1 MRRFHHSLV
10 ERIVLVSGLAI
21 MLTMAASALLVTQMV
36 VKDTRDLLHEQQKNL
51 TDMVVRRLDKA
62 ISQGQAILV
71 SATEQIVENDQL
83 VSYQKLQTL
92 LNNRVFLHD
101 FFNGGLVVVDQS
113 GHIIVDSPVLP
124 GRVGRYVGDRPH
136 VQEVARTKK
145 PYITR
150 PLIGLSSNLPV
161 FIINVPILDS
171 QNNLLG
177 FLFGVMRLQENNLIR
192 DLAHEV
198 FDSKGRLYVIDQMNN
213 VVVTSTDDAHVHK
226 SLLDP
231 QTCANMFAQIMQGQ
245 RQGMA
250 SCPHH
255 GEVIYTAS
263 SLQKMG
269 WDVVYT
275 LPQSMLKAHVSD
287 LVYSLVML
295 SLVLV
300 LIVGVGVA
308 LWMRSQLK
316 PLQVTADTI
325 NDMVKGR
332 IEARNL
338 PVSSRDE
345 VGRLVYAFNRL
356 LDKQREQAVDLQ
368 RSKLAAEK
376 ANQAKS
382 EFLANMSHEIR
393 TPMNGIVGLS
403 ELGLHEQDVKKL
415 RQTLNKVHQSARLLL
430 GIINDILDFSKIEAR
445 KLEIHSHPFF
455 LDKLLDHLA
464 SLYAHMAQEKCL
476 KLNFYFNPGLPRAYV
491 GDELRLRQVLTNLI
505 SNAIKFT
512 HEGQVEVQVHLL
524 RKEPDR
530 IWLKFSV
537 SDTGIGMSLHQQK
550 NLFTAFSQAD
560 TSITREYGG
569 TGLGLVISQRLV
581 EAMGGHSI
589 ELVSE
594 PGRGSIFSFELPL
607 NVCTPEQEQYLM
619 TLRTQVAPSE
629 GRLRGHVLLVE
640 DNAINQ
646 EVAQKQ
652 LRKMGLTVMLAEH
665 GQRAVELARSLSF
678 DVILMDIQM
687 PIMDG
692 YQAARRIRQ
701 FNPDVPIV
709 ALTAAAMVEDR
720 EKALAAGMNGHLGKP
735 IDKHEL
741 YNVLAN
747 YLRVEPGTTVRIVE
761 PQTMSA
767 DDGDVLAD
775 LDIAA
780 GLDLLCDDSSHY
792 QALLHEFAHQL
803 STDYAGLITDLN
815 GLQAQPK
822 NSQAWSNL
830 QTQVHSLKGVAS
842 NLAAKK
848 LAKISHEVNQS
859 LKQRVVPSQAC
870 IQQLQQAIR
879 ALQNEISQWLAQQA
893 TPLVILPST
902 APSSEQTADA
912 PVDFSHLNVLLA
924 EDNRL
929 NQVVV
934 LKQLNKLGIEADL
947 AKDGMEAIE
956 AMQRKPYDVVFMDM
970 EMPRMD
976 GVSATQALRANQSW
990 HQPYVIALTGNAS
1003 ESDRQA
1009 CLAAGMN
1016 DFIEKPVS
1024 EGVLKSILLKMSVG
1038 Q

>member
-1 MRRFHHSLV
+1 MRRFKNSLV
-10 ERIVLVSGLAI
+10 QRIVLVSGLAI
-21 MLTMAASALLVTQMV
+21 LLTMAASTLLVTQMV
-36 VKDTRDLLHEQQKNL
+36 LKDTRHLLHEQQKNL
-51 TDMVVRRLDKA
+51 TEMVVRRIDKA
-62 ISQGQAILV
+62 IAQGQHILL
-71 SATEQIVENDQL
+71 STTEQIVVNDRL
-83 VSYQKLQTL
+83 VSNDKLQSL
-92 LNNRVFLHD
+92 LDNRVFLHD
-101 FFNGGLVVVDQS
+101 FFNGGLVVLDKD
-113 GHIIVDSPVLP
+113 GNILVDSPVLP
-124 GRVGRYVGDRPH
+124 GRAGRYVGDRPH

-171 QNNLLG
+171 QNNLIG
-177 FLFGVMRLQENNLIR
+177 FLVGVMRLQENNLIR

-198 FDSKGRLYVIDQMNN
+198 FDSKGRLYLIDQMNN
-213 VVVTSTDDAHVHK
+213 VVVTSTDNAHVHK

-231 QTCANMFAQIMQGQ
+231 ETCVNLFTLVMQGQ

-255 GEVIYTAS
+255 GEVIFSVS
-263 SLQKMG
+263 SLETMG
-269 WDVVYT
+269 WDVIYT
-275 LPQSMLKAHVSD
+275 LPKSMLMEHVGD
-287 LVYSLVML
+287 LIYSLLIL

-300 LIVGVGVA
+300 VGIGVA
-308 LWMRSQLK
+308 WWMHLQLR

-338 PVSSRDE
+338 SISSKDE
-345 VGRLVYAFNRL
+345 VGRLVFAFNRL
-356 LDKQREQAVDLQ
+356 LDKQREQAVDLEG
-368 RSKLAAEK
+368 SKQAAEK

-403 ELGLHEQDVKKL
+403 ELGLHEQDAKKL

-445 KLEIHSHPFF
+445 KLEIHLHPLY

-464 SLYAHMAQEKCL
+464 SLYAHMAQERCL
-476 KLNFYFNPGLPRAYV
+476 KLNFYLNPGLPRAYV
-491 GDELRLRQVLTNLI
+491 GDELRIRQVLTNLI

-524 RKEPDR
+524 RQEDGR
-530 IWLKFSV
+530 VWLKFSV
-537 SDTGIGMSLHQQK
+537 SDTGIGMSSHQQK
-550 NLFTAFSQAD
+550 NLFMAFSQAD

-589 ELVSE
+589 EVVSE

-607 NVCTPEQEQYLM
+607 AVCTPEQEQYLM
-619 TLRTQVAPSE
+619 TLRTQVVPSE

-692 YQAARRIRQ
+692 YQSARRIRQ

-741 YNVLAN
+741 YSVLAN
-747 YLRVEPGTTVRIVE
+747 YLRVEPGASTVVDMKQEASQDVE
-761 PQTMSA
+761 ALPS
-767 DDGDVLAD
+767 
-775 LDIAA
+775 LDIES
-780 GLDLLCDDSSHY
+780 GLDLLCDDQAHY

-803 STDYAGLITDLN
+803 SIDYAGIISDLTALK
-815 GLQAQPK
+815 GQAK
-822 NSQAWSNL
+822 NNQAWLSL

-848 LAKISHEVNQS
+848 LAKIAGELNQT
-859 LKQRVVPSQAC
+859 LKQKIAPTEAC
-870 IQQLQQAIR
+870 IQELQQVIR
-879 ALQNEISQWLAQQA
+879 EVQNEIRLWLGQQDNTVSELQIEHQAVDSPNA
-893 TPLVILPST
+893 TPKPIEP
-902 APSSEQTADA
+902 
-912 PVDFSHLNVLLA
+912 DFAQLNVLLA
-924 EDNRL
+924 EDNRM
-929 NQVVV
+929 NQIVV
-934 LKQLNKLGIEADL
+934 LKQLSKLGIQADL

-976 GVSATQALRANQSW
+976 GISATQALRANTSW
-990 HQPYVIALTGNAS
+990 HQPRVIALTGNAS
-1003 ESDRQA
+1003 EKDRQA
-1009 CLAAGMN
+1009 CLEAGMN
-1016 DFIEKPVS
+1016 DFIEKPVN
-1024 EGVLKSILLKMSVG
+1024 EAVLKTLLSKVLA
-1038 Q
+1038 